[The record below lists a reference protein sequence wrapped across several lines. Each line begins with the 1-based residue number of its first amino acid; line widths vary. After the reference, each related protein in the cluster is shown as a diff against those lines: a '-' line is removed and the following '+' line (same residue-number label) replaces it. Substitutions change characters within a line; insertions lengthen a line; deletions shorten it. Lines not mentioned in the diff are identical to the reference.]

1 MIVCIDTNT
10 LIQGRNPRHR
20 CFLILE
26 AIVFGRISWAV
37 SNRILMEYQEVVSR
51 TSGLGAWLDLA
62 RLIELIE
69 LTSGSLVRIS
79 PHFQFNVISAD
90 PDDNAFTD
98 CAIAANA
105 DFIIAEDAHFLPL
118 ANAGYRPQPVTPAVF
133 IKMYGGL
140 LVKDL

>member
-10 LIQGRNPRHR
+10 LIQGRIPGHR
-20 CFLILE
+20 CFSILE
-26 AIVFGRISWAV
+26 AVVFGRIIWAV
-37 SNRILMEYQEVVSR
+37 SNRILMEYQEIVSR

-62 RLIELIE
+62 RLMELIE
-69 LTSGSLVRIS
+69 LTSRNLVRIS

-105 DFIIAEDAHFLPL
+105 DYSITEDAHFLLL
-118 ANAGYRPQPVTPAVF
+118 ANAGYRPQPVTPAAF
-133 IKMYGGL
+133 IERYGGL
-140 LVKDL
+140 LGGA

>member
-10 LIQGRNPRHR
+10 LIQGRKPGHR
-20 CFLILE
+20 CFPILE

-37 SNRILMEYQEVVSR
+37 SNRILTEYQEVISR
-51 TSGLGAWLDLA
+51 TSGPSAWQDLA
-62 RLIELIE
+62 RLMELIE
-69 LTSGSLVRIS
+69 LTSGNLVRIS

-105 DFIIAEDAHFLPL
+105 DYLITEDAHFLPL
-118 ANAGYRPQPVTPAVF
+118 SNAGTPPIAGIPKV
-133 IKMYGGL
+133 
-140 LVKDL
+140 

>member
-10 LIQGRNPRHR
+10 LIQGRNPGHR
-20 CFLILE
+20 CFPILE
-26 AIVFGRISWAV
+26 AIVLGRIRWAV

-51 TSGLGAWLDLA
+51 TSGSGSWVDLA
-62 RLIELIE
+62 RLMELIE
-69 LTSGSLVRIS
+69 LTSGNLIRIS
-79 PHFQFNVISAD
+79 PHFQFNVISTD

-105 DFIIAEDAHFLPL
+105 DYVITEDAHFSPL

-133 IKMYGGL
+133 IERYGGL
-140 LVKDL
+140 LRGS

>member
-1 MIVCIDTNT
+1 MIVCVDTNT
-10 LIQGRNPRHR
+10 LIQGRNSGHR
-20 CFLILE
+20 CFAILE

-51 TSGLGAWLDLA
+51 TSGPGAWLDLA
-62 RLIELIE
+62 RLMELIE
-69 LTSGSLVRIS
+69 LTSGNLIRIS
-79 PHFQFNVISAD
+79 PHFQFHVISAD

-105 DFIIAEDAHFLPL
+105 DYVITEDTHFLPL

-133 IKMYGGL
+133 IERHGGL
-140 LVKDL
+140 VRGA